1 MTHRLLARN
10 RLSVIVLLAAVAV
23 AGCRR
28 PATDVAESEYT
39 DPHPLPEDPLVVD
52 APSLGRHGGRFVFAI
67 TGNPRTFNAM
77 MANETTTTDVT
88 DHHLFTYL
96 VHYDNAKQQTVPM
109 LAKSWEVSPDGLTW
123 TFHLRRGARFSDG
136 HPLTSEDIVFSA
148 QVALDEGLHPAVQ
161 DQLKLNGKPFEF
173 SAPDPHTVLVKTPAP
188 FATMLITAG
197 ELKILPKHVLEGA
210 FKSGNFASAYNVS
223 TPPDQ
228 IVTSG
233 PWRVVQYVPGEKT
246 VLGRNPYW
254 LGVDK
259 ANKRLPYLDELV
271 YLIVPDQDAADLK
284 FRAGE
289 LHAIDNIK
297 PENYRYYAD
306 NQQKGNYTLYSLGP
320 EASSRFFWF
329 NLNKVQPPVRGQ
341 VLPPGIRVGDSVIDP
356 VKYAWFSNKTFR
368 HAVSMAVDRDAL
380 IRSVFFGEGSK
391 NWSIAG
397 PSDKEWYTPDLPKY
411 DYNVAESKRLLASI
425 GFKDGNGD
433 GVIEDNR
440 GNPVTFQLKTNAD
453 NTMRVAAANFIRDD
467 LSKVG
472 IRVILSPIDFNSM
485 ITNIRSDLQ
494 FEAVLMGSQPGVPPD
509 PAGAQNLLRSSGLSH
524 YFFVKQQKPASPEEA
539 RIDQLVD
546 TLVTAL
552 DTTRRKAA
560 WKEIQTI
567 WNEQGWFV
575 WLPIMNIKLPVS
587 NRFGNIQPSVM
598 AHRILWNIEQVYVK

>member
-1 MTHRLLARN
+1 MTQPVSIYSKVFL
-10 RLSVIVLLAAVAV
+10 IVLMMAMLAT
-23 AGCRR
+23 GCRR
-28 PATDVAESEYT
+28 RAAEVAEYN

-52 APSLGRHGGRFVFAI
+52 APSLGKHGGRFVIAI

-88 DHHLFTYL
+88 DHHLFTFL
-96 VHYDNAKQQTVPM
+96 VHYDNAKQQLVPM
-109 LAKSWEVSPDGLTW
+109 LAKSWDVSPDGLAW
-123 TFHLRRGARFSDG
+123 TFHLRRGAKFSDG
-136 HPLTSEDIVFSA
+136 HPITSEDILFSA
-148 QVALDEGLHPAVQ
+148 QVALDETLHPSVQ
-161 DQLKLNGKPFEF
+161 DQLKLNGRPFEF
-173 SAPDPHTVLVKTPAP
+173 SAPDPHTVVVSTHTP
-188 FATMLITAG
+188 FATMLIAAG
-197 ELKILPKHVLEGA
+197 SLKIMPKHVLEA
-210 FKSGNFASAYNVS
+210 AYKSGNFASAYNVS

-246 VLGRNPYW
+246 VLGRNPFW
-254 LGVDK
+254 FGVDK
-259 ANKRLPYLDELV
+259 ANQRLPYLDELV

-289 LHAIDNIK
+289 LHAVDNVK
-297 PENYRYYAD
+297 PENYRWYAD
-306 NQQKGNYTLYSLGP
+306 NQKQGGYTLYGIGP

-329 NLNKVQPPVRGQ
+329 NLNKVQPPPRGEK
-341 VLPPGIRVGDSVIDP
+341 LPPGKKIGDSVVDP
-356 VKYAWFSNKTFR
+356 VKYAWFRNRVFR

-380 IRSVFFGEGSK
+380 IRSVFFGEGTK

-397 PSDKEWYTPDLPKY
+397 PSNKEWYTPDLPKH

-433 GVIEDNR
+433 GVLEDSG

-453 NTMRVAAANFIRDD
+453 NTMRVATANFVRDD

-472 IRVILSPIDFNSM
+472 IRVILSPIDFNSL

-509 PAGAQNLLRSSGLSH
+509 PANAQNLLRSSGLSH
-524 YFFVKQQKPASPEEA
+524 YFFVKQQKPATAEEA

-546 TLVTAL
+546 KLVTTL
-552 DTTRRKAA
+552 DMGERKAI
-560 WKEIQTI
+560 WKEIQMI

-575 WLPIMNIKLPVS
+575 WLPILNIKLPVS
-587 NRFGNIQPSVM
+587 DRFGNLQPSVM

>member
-1 MTHRLLARN
+1 MKRGLLARD
-10 RLSVIVLLAAVAV
+10 RLCVIALVAAIGVT
-23 AGCRR
+23 GCRR
-28 PATDVAESEYT
+28 PAAEVAEYT

-52 APSLGRHGGRFVFAI
+52 APSLGKHGGRFVFAV

-77 MANETTTTDVT
+77 MANETSTTDIT
-88 DHHLFTYL
+88 DHHLFTYM
-96 VHYDNAKQQTVPM
+96 VHYDNAKQQLVPM
-109 LAKSWEVSPDGLTW
+109 LAKSWETSPDGLSW
-123 TFHLRRGARFSDG
+123 TFHLRRGAKFSDG
-136 HPLTSEDIVFSA
+136 HPLTSEDILFSA
-148 QVALDEGLHPAVQ
+148 QVALDEALHPAVQ

-173 SAPDPHTVLVKTPAP
+173 SAPDPYTVVVRTPAP
-188 FATMLITAG
+188 FATMLIAAG
-197 ELKILPKHVLEGA
+197 ALKIMPKHVLEGA
-210 FKSGNFASAYNVS
+210 YKSGNFASAYNVS

-233 PWRVVQYVPGEKT
+233 PWRVLQYVPGEKT

-271 YLIVPDQDAADLK
+271 YLTVPDQDAADLK

-289 LHAIDNIK
+289 LHAVDNIK
-297 PENYRYYAD
+297 PENYRWYAD
-306 NQQKGNYTLYSLGP
+306 NQKKGGYTLYSLGP

-341 VLPPGIRVGDSVIDP
+341 TLPSGIKVGDSVVDP
-356 VKYAWFSNKTFR
+356 VKYAWFSNPVFR

-380 IRSVFFGEGSK
+380 IRSVFFGEGTK
-391 NWSIAG
+391 GWSITG
-397 PSDKEWYTPDLPKY
+397 PSNKEWYTPDIPQH

-425 GFKDGNGD
+425 GFRDGNGD
-433 GVIEDNR
+433 GVLEDNR

-453 NTMRVAAANFIRDD
+453 NTMRVAAANFVRDD

-472 IRVILSPIDFNSM
+472 IRVILTPIDFNSL

-509 PAGAQNLLRSSGLSH
+509 PANAQNLLRSSGLSH

-546 TLVTAL
+546 TLVTTL
-552 DTTRRKAA
+552 DMGERKAA

-575 WLPIMNIKLPVS
+575 WMPILNVKLPVS
-587 NRFGNIQPSVM
+587 DRFGNVQPSVM